1 METES
6 DRGSSPGPWTTHSVE
21 HLGTAMVRPVAAP
34 SDAVPA
40 PNNEAF
46 AAPVSDAAASPTPA
60 IVDLTLEPSAGPSPT
75 QDPAAAKT
83 DAARA
88 TSDAPT
94 APSDAAVAAPD
105 APTEAPDDAAQS
117 LIVARRTRMVPIAT
131 FDVPALIRPITPP
144 DGWTDVLTGADGPR
158 LWDRIILSEEARVA
172 RYHRPVTVAF
182 AEIAGLDR
190 LAGQW
195 GWDVA
200 GRALASCARR
210 LGREIRS
217 SDHIARLE
225 QARFGILLTET
236 AEIAAI
242 NFVERA
248 RASCER
254 ELAPFGADVR
264 IGFGW
269 ASPPDGGDLSDAIS
283 KAQTRLAAEL
293 AEASAG

>member
-6 DRGSSPGPWTTHSVE
+6 DRGSSPGPWTTHNIE
-21 HLGTAMVRPVAAP
+21 HLRTAMVPPVVAPSAADPAP
-34 SDAVPA
+34 SDAL
-40 PNNEAF
+40 
-46 AAPVSDAAASPTPA
+46 AAPSSDAAAGLAPA
-60 IVDLTLEPSAGPSPT
+60 TGEPSLEPSAAPRVSPE
-75 QDPAAAKT
+75 PAAVQT
-83 DAARA
+83 DA
-88 TSDAPT
+88 TITTTDVTT
-94 APSDAAVAAPD
+94 APSDPTADAA
-105 APTEAPDDAAQS
+105 DDAARS
-117 LIVARRTRMVPIAT
+117 EIVARRTRMVPIAT
-131 FDVPALIRPITPP
+131 FDVPALIRPIAPP

-269 ASPPDGGDLSDAIS
+269 ASPPDGGDLSDAIG

>member
-6 DRGSSPGPWTTHSVE
+6 DRRSSPGPS
-21 HLGTAMVRPVAAP
+21 TAFMLERLAVVTARPARTPVAAP
-34 SDAVPA
+34 TTDAV
-40 PNNEAF
+40 
-46 AAPVSDAAASPTPA
+46 
-60 IVDLTLEPSAGPSPT
+60 
-75 QDPAAAKT
+75 
-83 DAARA
+83 A
-88 TSDAPT
+88 TVPPT
-94 APSDAAVAAPD
+94 AAGEPA
-105 APTEAPDDAAQS
+105 ELG

-131 FDVPALIRPITPP
+131 FDVPAVIRPIAPP
-144 DGWTDVLTGADGPR
+144 DGWTDLLTGADGPR
-158 LWDRIILSEEARVA
+158 LWDRLILGEQARVA
-172 RYHRPVTVAF
+172 RYKRPVTVAF
-182 AEIAGLDR
+182 AEIVGLDR
-190 LAGQW
+190 IAGQW

-200 GRALASCARR
+200 GHALASCARR

-254 ELAPFGADVR
+254 ELAPFGDEVT

-269 ASPPDGGDLSDAIS
+269 ASPPAGGDLSDAIDL
-283 KAQTRLAAEL
+283 ALGRLGAEL
-293 AEASAG
+293 AVEPGV

>member
-6 DRGSSPGPWTTHSVE
+6 DRGSSPGPWTTHNVE
-21 HLGTAMVRPVAAP
+21 HLGAAMVRPVVAP
-34 SDAVPA
+34 SADDPA
-40 PNNEAF
+40 PNDAF
-46 AAPVSDAAASPTPA
+46 AAPSSEATASPAAATGERS
-60 IVDLTLEPSAGPSPT
+60 LEPSAEPRVSPE
-75 QDPAAAKT
+75 PAAVQTVATT
-83 DAARA
+83 DATIA
-88 TSDAPT
+88 TSDPT
-94 APSDAAVAAPD
+94 AEAADEAARS
-105 APTEAPDDAAQS
+105 E
-117 LIVARRTRMVPIAT
+117 IVARRTRMVPIAT
-131 FDVPALIRPITPP
+131 FDVPALIRPIAPP

-248 RASCER
+248 RALCER

>member
-6 DRGSSPGPWTTHSVE
+6 GRGSSPGPWTTHNVE
-21 HLGTAMVRPVAAP
+21 HLGASMVRPVAAP
-34 SDAVPA
+34 SQTD
-40 PNNEAF
+40 
-46 AAPVSDAAASPTPA
+46 AAPSDAGAGPGEAAAGPA
-60 IVDLTLEPSAGPSPT
+60 ATTREPSAAPSVTP
-75 QDPAAAKT
+75 DPAIMPT
-83 DAARA
+83 DAAIA
-88 TSDAPT
+88 TSDAPVAESDPDS
-94 APSDAAVAAPD
+94 APADPAAGSA
-105 APTEAPDDAAQS
+105 DDAARA

-131 FDVPALIRPITPP
+131 FDVPALIRPIAPP

-182 AEIAGLDR
+182 AEIAGLDG

-254 ELAPFGADVR
+254 ELAPFGSDVR

-269 ASPPDGGDLSDAIS
+269 ASPPDGGDLSDAIG

-293 AEASAG
+293 AEAPTA

>member
-6 DRGSSPGPWTTHSVE
+6 DRGSSPGPWTTYSVE

-34 SDAVPA
+34 SDADPA
-40 PNNEAF
+40 PSDVTSQPGTPS
-46 AAPVSDAAASPTPA
+46 AAPSTEESLVPN
-60 IVDLTLEPSAGPSPT
+60 SA
-75 QDPAAAKT
+75 
-83 DAARA
+83 
-88 TSDAPT
+88 T
-94 APSDAAVAAPD
+94 APSDATVAAPD
-105 APTEAPDDAAQS
+105 AAAGAPDAAAAGPDAPATPTEAASDATQS

-131 FDVPALIRPITPP
+131 FDVPALIRPIASP

-158 LWDRIILSEEARVA
+158 LWDRLILSEGARAA

-254 ELAPFGADVR
+254 ELAPFGEDVR

-269 ASPPDGGDLSDAIS
+269 ASPPDGGDLSDAIG

-293 AEASAG
+293 AEAPTG